1 MNRLKK
7 SLKLYNKSKKYVAA
21 PSTFSKGLDQF
32 AYGITPFAL
41 KKGKGAFVWD
51 VDNNK
56 YIDTIMSLGAII
68 LGHSNPQ
75 FNKHIIK
82 QLNNATT
89 LSLTSDLEIE
99 LSELISK
106 NVPCA
111 EMVRYGKN
119 GNDATTV
126 AVRLARHVTKKNH
139 ILFCGYHGWQDWY
152 ISKTSMNG
160 GIPNDISKYS
170 HRFNYNDIKS
180 LEDLLKKFKN
190 QVACIILEPVS
201 KSKPICNSLCQYCT
215 KKCKGFLKQVRELAD
230 KYNAI
235 LIFDEVVTGFRSSV
249 GGYQKISKVTPDLA
263 CFSKAIANGL
273 PLSVLAGKKKIM
285 KHSDEIFYSL
295 TFGGETLSLAA
306 ALFTIKFLKKNG
318 VCEKIDE
325 NGKYLIKEIKNI
337 IRDTHLEH
345 LIDIQGFPYKNFF
358 IFKNSENYNA
368 EIIRTFFIQELAKN
382 NILSAGYHILSYA
395 HNKKVL
401 DTLLKIYKKNLKSLK
416 LNIDNKMLLN
426 NIKIPNPKLSA
437 RNI

>member
-1 MNRLKK
+1 MNKLKK

-32 AYGITPFAL
+32 AYGITPYAL

-68 LGHSNPQ
+68 LGHSNIE
-75 FNKHIIK
+75 FNRHIIQ

-126 AVRLARHVTKKNH
+126 AVRLARHVSKKDH

-160 GIPNDISKYS
+160 GIPKEVSKYS
-170 HRFNYNDIKS
+170 HRFNYNDVAS
-180 LEDLLKKFKN
+180 LEGLLKKYKN

-201 KSKPICNSLCQYCT
+201 KSKPICGNICKYC
-215 KKCKGFLKQVRELAD
+215 KKNCKGFLKKVRELAD
-230 KYNAI
+230 KYKTI

-249 GGYQKISKVTPDLA
+249 GGYQEVANVTPDLA

-306 ALFTIKFLKKNG
+306 AIFTIKFLKKNN
-318 VCEKIDE
+318 VCEKINL
-325 NGKYLIKEIKNI
+325 NGEYLINEINNLI
-337 IRDTHLEH
+337 IDNKLENF
-345 LIDIQGFPYKNFF
+345 IDIQGFPYKNFF
-358 IFKNSENYNA
+358 IFKDTDNYKA

-395 HNKKVL
+395 HDKKVIDL
-401 DTLLKIYKKNLKSLK
+401 LLKVYKKTLKSIK
-416 LNIDNKMLLN
+416 QNVNEKTLLN

>member
-1 MNRLKK
+1 
-7 SLKLYNKSKKYVAA
+7 
-21 PSTFSKGLDQF
+21 
-32 AYGITPFAL
+32 
-41 KKGKGAFVWD
+41 
-51 VDNNK
+51 
-56 YIDTIMSLGAII
+56 
-68 LGHSNPQ
+68 
-75 FNKHIIK
+75 
-82 QLNNATT
+82 
-89 LSLTSDLEIE
+89 
-99 LSELISK
+99 
-106 NVPCA
+106 
-111 EMVRYGKN
+111 
-119 GNDATTV
+119 
-126 AVRLARHVTKKNH
+126 
-139 ILFCGYHGWQDWY
+139 
-152 ISKTSMNG
+152 
-160 GIPNDISKYS
+160 
-170 HRFNYNDIKS
+170 
-180 LEDLLKKFKN
+180 
-190 QVACIILEPVS
+190 
-201 KSKPICNSLCQYCT
+201 
-215 KKCKGFLKQVRELAD
+215 
-230 KYNAI
+230 
-235 LIFDEVVTGFRSSV
+235 
-249 GGYQKISKVTPDLA
+249 
-263 CFSKAIANGL
+263 
-273 PLSVLAGKKKIM
+273 M